1 MYVSASLDKIKNVIK
16 SNLGVTCSV
25 IYKQGR
31 KKILVESC
39 TLDAAYPEIFVMKH
53 YDDKVHR
60 IKSLSFSYTD
70 ILTKTVCLSKIKD
83 TEKECS

>member
-1 MYVSASLDKIKNVIK
+1 MSASLDKIKNVIK

-31 KKILVESC
+31 KKILVKSC
-39 TLDAAYPEIFVMKH
+39 TLEAAYPEIFVMKH
-53 YDDKVHR
+53 YDAKAR
-60 IKSLSFSYTD
+60 GIKSLSFSYTD
-70 ILTKTVCLSKIKD
+70 ILTKTVCLSRVKD